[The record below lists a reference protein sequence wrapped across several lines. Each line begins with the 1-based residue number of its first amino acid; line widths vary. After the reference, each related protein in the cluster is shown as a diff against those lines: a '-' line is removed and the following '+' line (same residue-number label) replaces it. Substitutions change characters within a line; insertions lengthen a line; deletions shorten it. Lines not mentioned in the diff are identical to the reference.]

1 MLMSFHFETLLYIE
15 TGPRLNLNRLS
26 LNHIY
31 TTHQL
36 VRVLNNWL
44 RLTLVQTHTATHTQ
58 IQTEMTYLIF
68 NSIDTRMWNFVARS
82 SHTGKRLFI
91 LLLLNLNIL
100 LL

>member
-44 RLTLVQTHTATHTQ
+44 RLNLVQTHRHTHTN
-58 IQTEMTYLIF
+58 TDGNDLPFEM
-68 NSIDTRMWNFVARS
+68 RMWNFVARS
-82 SHTGKRLFI
+82 SHTGNRLFI
-91 LLLLNLNIL
+91 LLLLNLVIL